1 MTGSD
6 SSGSDTW
13 IVLVGLPDVAVVRFQ
28 GMLAGED
35 GLATLRSQGGGPGE
49 HELWST
55 RAQQHELDAWL
66 DSLPESL
73 DVRVIDRYVYR
84 LGNAGRGEA

>member
-1 MTGSD
+1 VND
-6 SSGSDTW
+6 FDTW
-13 IVLVGLPDVAVVRFQ
+13 IVRIRLPNRSVVRFQ
-28 GMLAGED
+28 GILCGEE

-66 DSLPESL
+66 ASLPDEL
-73 DVRVIDRYVYR
+73 ELEVIGRYAYQPEEEV
-84 LGNAGRGEA
+84 

>member
-1 MTGSD
+1 MSD
-6 SSGSDTW
+6 FDTW
-13 IVLVGLPDVAVVRFQ
+13 IVRIRLPNRSVVRFQ
-28 GMLAGED
+28 GMLCGEE

-66 DSLPESL
+66 ASLPDEL
-73 DVRVIDRYVYR
+73 ELEVIGRYAYQPEEEV
-84 LGNAGRGEA
+84 

>member
-1 MTGSD
+1 VND
-6 SSGSDTW
+6 FDTW
-13 IVLVGLPDVAVVRFQ
+13 LVRIRLPNRSVVRFQ
-28 GMLAGED
+28 GILCGEE

-66 DSLPESL
+66 ASLPDEL
-73 DVRVIDRYVYR
+73 ELEVIGRYAYQPEEEV
-84 LGNAGRGEA
+84 